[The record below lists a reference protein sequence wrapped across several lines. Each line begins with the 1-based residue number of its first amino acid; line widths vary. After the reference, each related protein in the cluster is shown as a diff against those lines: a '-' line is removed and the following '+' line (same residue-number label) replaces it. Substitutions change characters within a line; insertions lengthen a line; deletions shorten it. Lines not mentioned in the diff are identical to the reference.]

1 MLFGSL
7 RLEGGGGEGETRPA
21 ERKDVRNTNL
31 HECQSLFT
39 AQDSARRGSSG
50 SSELC
55 FVSHGGFQ
63 PLRLS
68 PSAVINVV
76 FSQADTFGVTVDAAH
91 DAGYSFC
98 GFAVV
103 HISVTDKRDNMT
115 DSSNLRVD
123 TLRLMEKDENI
134 NTSSF
139 TNVFS
144 CPFTYS

>member
-1 MLFGSL
+1 M
-7 RLEGGGGEGETRPA
+7 R
-21 ERKDVRNTNL
+21 DINL
-31 HECQSLFT
+31 HDCKSLFT
-39 AQDSARRGSSG
+39 AQGSARRGSGG
-50 SSELC
+50 SSKLR
-55 FVSHGGFQ
+55 FVLRGRSQ

-68 PSAVINVV
+68 RSAVINVL
-76 FSQADTFGVTVDAAH
+76 FSQADRFGVTVDAAH

-115 DSSNLRVD
+115 DNTNLGVD